1 MTIKLRDY
9 QEQCLA
15 DLPRHRAE
23 KPDETRLAVIMATG
37 LGKTI
42 TFAAEADR
50 WLGASISGHPK
61 VKNAECG
68 RVLILVHT
76 DELTQQALAKVRL
89 VVGDRW
95 TVGVVKAER
104 NEGDADI
111 VIGSVQTLANP
122 ARRAQLT
129 DVGHIIVDE
138 CHHAIAPA
146 YQAILEHYGAF
157 AAPCARCSGTAIDSL
172 YNPVPCTDCM
182 GTGLNQGGTEATTVT
197 GYTATLERGDGNSLG
212 SVWQDVA
219 FSRSI
224 SWAVR
229 KGFLVPPRAYRVEVP
244 SLMTAYLQGRTDGL
258 NDAGATDRALV
269 DSIAPERIVDAW
281 MGHAEGRSTVLFAP
295 LVRSARAFAAAFS
308 DAGFQARVIHG
319 AMPTAERRE
328 RLAEY
333 EAGKVDVLCNA
344 MVLTEGWDSPRTGC
358 VIVARPTKS
367 RPLFIQMAG
376 RGLRR
381 WEEDPRPLEDQDCL
395 LLVVA
400 DATTELASIAD
411 LSDRPIEAA
420 DGKSLLALEDE
431 WDLSTD
437 LEPDPEHAYDGKV
450 HVSEFDPLVARSSKV
465 WQRTAGG
472 TRFIPAGDKAYVYL
486 VQREDGWTV
495 ARVSQMSGAMER
507 GIPDLELAMALAEDA
522 ATDLGGNL
530 AALYADK
537 GRAWRKAVP
546 TADMQGYAQR
556 LGLGKELI
564 GIMESRKGGKAG
576 RLSDLIDRT
585 VASRR
590 IDPVVA
596 RIRARS

>member
-1 MTIKLRDY
+1 VIKLRSY
-9 QEQCLA
+9 QEQCLT
-15 DLPRHRAE
+15 DLARHRAE
-23 KPDETRLAVIMATG
+23 KPDETRLAVVMATG

-50 WLGASISGHPK
+50 WLLDGGWSSDGRA
-61 VKNAECG
+61 C

-76 DELTQQALAKVRL
+76 EELTSQAEAKVRL

-104 NEGDADI
+104 NEVQADI

-122 ARRAQLT
+122 ARRAQLA

-146 YQAILEHYGAF
+146 YRAILKHYGATCICWNS
-157 AAPCARCSGTAIDSL
+157 PDSAEGPL
-172 YNPVPCTDCM
+172 RECPDHGDGSVPP
-182 GTGLNQGGTEATTVT
+182 TTVT

-212 SVWQDVA
+212 SIWQDVA

-244 SLMTAYLQGRTDGL
+244 DLQIRPDVVVAAASL
-258 NDAGATDRALV
+258 DRALV

-281 MGHAEGRSTVLFAP
+281 LDHAKGRSTVLFAP
-295 LVRSARAFAAAFS
+295 LVRSARAFAAAF
-308 DAGFQARVIHG
+308 DEAGVEARTIHG
-319 AMPTAERRE
+319 DMPVNQRQANLR
-328 RLAEY
+328 AY
-333 EAGKVDVLCNA
+333 EAGHIEVLCNA
-344 MVLTEGWDSPRTGC
+344 MVLTEGWDSPRTEC

-367 RPLFIQMAG
+367 RPLFVQMAG
-376 RGLRR
+376 RGLRP
-381 WEEDPRPLEDQDCL
+381 WLEATKPREDQDCI

-400 DATTELASIAD
+400 DATTELASMAD
-411 LSDRPIEAA
+411 LSDRPIEAK
-420 DGKSLLALEDE
+420 DGASLLALEDE
-431 WDLSTD
+431 FDLSTD
-437 LEPDPEHAYDGKV
+437 LAPDVEHAYDGKL

-472 TRFIPAGDKAYVYL
+472 TWFIPAGDKQWVFLA
-486 VQREDGWTV
+486 QEDGAWSV
-495 ARVSQMSGAMER
+495 MVVIPAMGHR
-507 GIPDLELAMALAEDA
+507 HAPGVPDLELAMSVAEDA

-530 AALYADK
+530 TALYADK
-537 GRAWRKAVP
+537 SRAWRKAVP
-546 TADMQGYAQR
+546 SGEMQDYAAR
-556 LGLGKELI
+556 LGLFDEMGQILT
-564 GIMESRKGGKAG
+564 SRKGGKAG

-596 RIRARS
+596 RIRGRA

>member
-1 MTIKLRDY
+1 MISLRSY
-9 QEQCLA
+9 QEQCLT
-15 DLPRHRAE
+15 DLATHRAE
-23 KPDETRLAVIMATG
+23 HPDETRLAVVMPTG

-50 WLGASISGHPK
+50 WLCLRKILGSDYFGR
-61 VKNAECG
+61 

-76 DELTQQALAKVRL
+76 DELASQADAKVRL
-89 VVGDRW
+89 MVGDRW

-104 NEGDADI
+104 NDVHADI

-146 YQAILEHYGAF
+146 YQAILEHYGAMEHLPSCGEDF
-157 AAPCARCSGTAIDSL
+157 CEDCG
-172 YNPVPCTDCM
+172 DCM
-182 GTGLNQGGTEATTVT
+182 ACYGDDPCRNDQGHDWSGSPAITVT

-212 SVWQDVA
+212 SVWQNVA

-244 SLMTAYLQGRTDGL
+244 DLSLDPGELGQALLDG
-258 NDAGATDRALV
+258 ALV
-269 DSIAPERIVDAW
+269 DSIAPESVVDAW
-281 MGHAEGRSTVLFAP
+281 MDHAKGRSTVLFAP
-295 LVRSARAFAAAFS
+295 LVRSAEAFAKAFNDRGVAA
-308 DAGFQARVIHG
+308 AVVHG
-319 AMPTAERRE
+319 AMDPKLRAATLRQYERGD
-328 RLAEY
+328 L
-333 EAGKVDVLCNA
+333 DVICNA
-344 MVLTEGWDSPRTGC
+344 MVLTEGWDSPRTEC
-358 VIVARPTKS
+358 VIVARPTQS

-376 RGLRR
+376 RGLRPWFESPIPR
-381 WEEDPRPLEDQDCL
+381 EEQDCV

-400 DATTELASIAD
+400 DATTELASMAD
-411 LSDRPIEAA
+411 LSDRPIVAE
-420 DGKSLLALEDE
+420 DGKTLLALEDE
-431 WDLSTD
+431 FDLSKD

-450 HVSEFDPLVARSSKV
+450 HVSEFDPLVVKSSKV
-465 WQRTAGG
+465 WNRTAAG
-472 TRFIPAGDKAYVYL
+472 TWFLPAGNRTWVFLIQEAS
-486 VQREDGWTV
+486 GWTV
-495 ARVSQMSGAMER
+495 CQIAGGLGGRVQQ
-507 GIPDLELAMALAEDA
+507 GIPDIELAMSLAEDT

-530 AALYADK
+530 TALYADK

-546 TADMQGYAQR
+546 SEDMQAYAIR
-556 LGLGKELI
+556 LGLEREMKAILGA
-564 GIMESRKGGKAG
+564 RAGGKAG
-576 RLSDLIDRT
+576 KLSDLIDKV

-596 RIRARS
+596 RIRGVAL